1 MTALAYLS
9 MQRVTGRQ
17 PVVYTNTQRMQAHR
31 AIAPV
36 EFANNHFPKE
46 SPVHNPTPSG
56 RAAPSYDHG
65 GPRPVIQSYALRRGE

>member
-9 MQRVTGRQ
+9 MQRVTGKQ

-36 EFANNHFPKE
+36 EFANCTFPKG
-46 SPVHNPTPSG
+46 SPVHNQPLPG
-56 RAAPSYDHG
+56 RAALSYDHG
-65 GPRPVIQSYALRRGE
+65 GPRPVVPYESRRG